1 MKVILLSAAM
11 GRGVS
16 SKSGA
21 AKPYS
26 FSSISYLVPEQDYIQ
41 GDHNIQKCGYEAKS
55 VEMTEDQTLYNKFKQ
70 ITDENGICEVNLVL
84 QPDPRNMSRNIVADV
99 SLVK

>member
-21 AKPYS
+21 PKPYA
-26 FSSISYLVPEQDYIQ
+26 FSSISYLVPEEDYIN
-41 GDHNIQKCGYEAKS
+41 GDHNIQKCGFQPKS
-55 VEMTEDQTLYNKFKQ
+55 VEILEDQALYNKFKT
-70 ITDENGICEVNLVL
+70 ITAEHGICEVDLTL
-84 QPDPRNMSRNIVADV
+84 QPDARNMSRNIVADV
-99 SLVK
+99 QLVK

>member
-26 FSSISYLVPEQDYIQ
+26 FSSISYLVPEKDFIQ
-41 GDHNIQKCGYEAKS
+41 GDHNIQKCGFEPKS
-55 VEMTEDQTLYNKFKQ
+55 LSMREDQALYNKFKK
-70 ITDENGICEVNLVL
+70 ITEEQGICEVDLTL
-84 QPDPRNMSRNIVADV
+84 EPDPENMSRNIVSDV
-99 SLVK
+99 KLVS